1 MRTETLAKMIL
12 LNSNLNYYKE
22 DLMKKIKR
30 KHNVYK
36 SHKMSADKAVH
47 EMTIQK
53 QLMYLI

>member
-1 MRTETLAKMIL
+1 MIL

-30 KHNVYK
+30 KQRICN
-36 SHKMSADKAVH
+36 SHKMYADKATY
-47 EMTIQK
+47 EILTQK

>member
-1 MRTETLAKMIL
+1 MRTEILEKMIL

-30 KHNVYK
+30 KHNIYK
-36 SHKMSADKAVH
+36 SHKMSADKAAY